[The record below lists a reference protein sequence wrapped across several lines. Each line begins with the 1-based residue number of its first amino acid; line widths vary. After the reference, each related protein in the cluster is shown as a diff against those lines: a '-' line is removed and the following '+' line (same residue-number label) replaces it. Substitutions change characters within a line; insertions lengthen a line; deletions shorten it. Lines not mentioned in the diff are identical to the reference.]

1 MEKKMKQL
9 WFIIFQDFFQLSF
22 RDVPVLVES
31 SGCVFVAC
39 KYTQKWKLCKL
50 REITGHAAI
59 KNARN
64 NVKYEPENAK

>member
-1 MEKKMKQL
+1 MEKMKQL
-9 WFIIFQDFFQLSF
+9 WFIIFQDFSSSAF
-22 RDVPVLVES
+22 VLFPCAS
-31 SGCVFVAC
+31 SSACVFVAC